1 MSKQIHSYKER
12 RRLKALAKSLVPP
25 GVGLIVRT
33 VAEGKNAKTLD
44 TDLRLL
50 LDKWRKMEQKLAG
63 RPNPPMLIHRDVNM
77 LSSVMRDRFSEDY
90 DRVLIDNERLYRNVR
105 NYIQAIAPQMADAIR
120 YHNGK
125 EHVFEAV
132 GIHAEIQEA
141 FEELAPVSRMDVSS
155 VSGVVAADTVRNAFI
170 AVVVAAIAILLY
182 ITWAFRQVPNPFRY
196 GVAAIIALVHDVL
209 IVLGIFSIL
218 GKVINLEVNAMFI
231 TGLLTIIGYS
241 VNDTI
246 VVFDRIRENVVRLPA
261 ERLEKNVNTSLLE
274 TLGRSMNTSVTLLI
288 TVLALLLL
296 GGETIRN
303 FLLVLLIGLISGT
316 YSSIAIASQV
326 LVSWEVGEI
335 GRTMRRFRLL
345 PARSRA

>member
-1 MSKQIHSYKER
+1 MNIVGKR
-12 RRLKALAKSLVPP
+12 RWFYLLSAMILIPSIISLIIPP
-25 GVGLIVRT
+25 SLFLGIEFTGGSTISIAFQEG
-33 VAEGKNAKTLD
+33 VAEQD
-44 TDLRLL
+44 V
-50 LDKWRKMEQKLAG
+50 
-63 RPNPPMLIHRDVNM
+63 RDV
-77 LSSVMRDRFSEDY
+77 LS
-90 DRVLIDNERLYRNVR
+90 RL
-105 NYIQAIAPQMADAIR
+105 D
-120 YHNGK
+120 
-125 EHVFEAV
+125 
-132 GIHAEIQEA
+132 HAEAIVQPSGGGEFFIRVSRLREGNAEQGITPERETIQEA
-141 FEELAPVSRMDVSS
+141 FEELAPISRMDVSS

-170 AVVVAAIAILLY
+170 AVVVAAFAILLY

-196 GVAAIIALVHDVL
+196 GVAAIIALIHDVL
-209 IVLGIFSIL
+209 IVVGIFSIL

-246 VVFDRIRENVVRLPA
+246 VVFDRIRENVARLPA

-274 TLGRSMNTSVTLLI
+274 TLGRSLNTSVTLLI

-303 FLLVLLIGLISGT
+303 FLLVLLIGLMSGT

-326 LVSWEVGEI
+326 LVSWESGEL
-335 GRTMRRFRLL
+335 GRTIRRFRPF

>member
-1 MSKQIHSYKER
+1 MNIVGKR
-12 RRLKALAKSLVPP
+12 RWFYLLSAMILIPGIISLIIPP
-25 GVGLIVRT
+25 SLFLGIEFTGGSTISIAFEED
-33 VAEGKNAKTLD
+33 VAEQGV
-44 TDLRLL
+44 
-50 LDKWRKMEQKLAG
+50 
-63 RPNPPMLIHRDVNM
+63 RDV
-77 LSSVMRDRFSEDY
+77 LS
-90 DRVLIDNERLYRNVR
+90 RL
-105 NYIQAIAPQMADAIR
+105 D
-120 YHNGK
+120 
-125 EHVFEAV
+125 
-132 GIHAEIQEA
+132 HAEAIVQPSGGGEFFIRVSRLREGNVEQGITPERETIQEA

>member
-1 MSKQIHSYKER
+1 MNIVGKR
-12 RRLKALAKSLVPP
+12 RWFYLLSAMILIPSIISLIIPP
-25 GVGLIVRT
+25 SLFLGIEFTGGSTISVAFEED
-33 VAEGKNAKTLD
+33 VAEQGV
-44 TDLRLL
+44 
-50 LDKWRKMEQKLAG
+50 
-63 RPNPPMLIHRDVNM
+63 RDV
-77 LSSVMRDRFSEDY
+77 LS
-90 DRVLIDNERLYRNVR
+90 RLDH
-105 NYIQAIAPQMADAIR
+105 A
-120 YHNGK
+120 
-125 EHVFEAV
+125 EAV
-132 GIHAEIQEA
+132 VQPSGGGEFFIRVSRLREGNAEQGITPERETIEEA

-170 AVVVAAIAILLY
+170 AVVVAAIAILFY

>member
-1 MSKQIHSYKER
+1 MNIVGKR
-12 RRLKALAKSLVPP
+12 RWFYLLSAVILIPSIISLIIPP
-25 GVGLIVRT
+25 SLFLGIEFTGGSTISIAFQEG
-33 VAEGKNAKTLD
+33 VAEQD
-44 TDLRLL
+44 V
-50 LDKWRKMEQKLAG
+50 
-63 RPNPPMLIHRDVNM
+63 RDV
-77 LSSVMRDRFSEDY
+77 LS
-90 DRVLIDNERLYRNVR
+90 RL
-105 NYIQAIAPQMADAIR
+105 D
-120 YHNGK
+120 
-125 EHVFEAV
+125 
-132 GIHAEIQEA
+132 HAEAIVQPSGGGEFFIRVSRLREGNAEQGITPERETIQEA
-141 FEELAPVSRMDVSS
+141 FEELAPISRMDVSS

-170 AVVVAAIAILLY
+170 AVVVAAFAILLY

-196 GVAAIIALVHDVL
+196 GVAAIIALIHDVL
-209 IVLGIFSIL
+209 IVVGIFSIL

-246 VVFDRIRENVVRLPA
+246 VVFDRIRENVARLPA

-274 TLGRSMNTSVTLLI
+274 TLGRSLNTSVTLLI

-303 FLLVLLIGLISGT
+303 FLLVLLIGLMSGT

-326 LVSWEVGEI
+326 LVSWESGEL
-335 GRTMRRFRLL
+335 GRTIRRFRPF

>member
-1 MSKQIHSYKER
+1 MNIVGKR
-12 RRLKALAKSLVPP
+12 RWFYLLSAMILIPGIISLIIPP
-25 GVGLIVRT
+25 SLFLGIEFTGGSTISIAFEED
-33 VAEGKNAKTLD
+33 VAEQGV
-44 TDLRLL
+44 
-50 LDKWRKMEQKLAG
+50 
-63 RPNPPMLIHRDVNM
+63 RDV
-77 LSSVMRDRFSEDY
+77 LS
-90 DRVLIDNERLYRNVR
+90 RL
-105 NYIQAIAPQMADAIR
+105 D
-120 YHNGK
+120 
-125 EHVFEAV
+125 
-132 GIHAEIQEA
+132 HAEAIVQPSGGGEFFIRVSRLREGNVEQGITPERETIQEA
-141 FEELAPVSRMDVSS
+141 FEELAPISRMDVSS

-246 VVFDRIRENVVRLPA
+246 VVFDRIRENVARLPA

-316 YSSIAIASQV
+316 YSSIAIASQI

-335 GRTMRRFRLL
+335 SRTMRRFRLL

>member
-1 MSKQIHSYKER
+1 MNIVGKR
-12 RRLKALAKSLVPP
+12 RWFYLLSAVILIPSIISLIIPP
-25 GVGLIVRT
+25 SLFLGIEFTGGSTISIAFQEG
-33 VAEGKNAKTLD
+33 VAEQD
-44 TDLRLL
+44 V
-50 LDKWRKMEQKLAG
+50 
-63 RPNPPMLIHRDVNM
+63 RDV
-77 LSSVMRDRFSEDY
+77 LS
-90 DRVLIDNERLYRNVR
+90 RL
-105 NYIQAIAPQMADAIR
+105 D
-120 YHNGK
+120 
-125 EHVFEAV
+125 
-132 GIHAEIQEA
+132 HAEAIVQPSGGGEFFIRVSRLREGNAEQGITPERETIQEA
-141 FEELAPVSRMDVSS
+141 FEELAPISRMDVSS

-170 AVVVAAIAILLY
+170 AVVVAAFAILLY

-196 GVAAIIALVHDVL
+196 GVAAIIALIHDVL
-209 IVLGIFSIL
+209 IVVGIFSIL

-246 VVFDRIRENVVRLPA
+246 VVFDRIRENVARLPA

-274 TLGRSMNTSVTLLI
+274 TLGRSLNTSVTLLI

-303 FLLVLLIGLISGT
+303 FLLVLLIGLMSGT

-326 LVSWEVGEI
+326 LVSWESGEL
-335 GRTMRRFRLL
+335 GRTLRRFRPF

>member
-1 MSKQIHSYKER
+1 MNIVGKR
-12 RRLKALAKSLVPP
+12 RWFYLLSAMILIPSIISLIIPP
-25 GVGLIVRT
+25 SLFLGIEFTGGSTISIAFEEDIAEQGV
-33 VAEGKNAKTLD
+33 
-44 TDLRLL
+44 
-50 LDKWRKMEQKLAG
+50 
-63 RPNPPMLIHRDVNM
+63 RDV
-77 LSSVMRDRFSEDY
+77 LS
-90 DRVLIDNERLYRNVR
+90 RL
-105 NYIQAIAPQMADAIR
+105 D
-120 YHNGK
+120 
-125 EHVFEAV
+125 
-132 GIHAEIQEA
+132 HAEAIVQPSGGGEFFIRVSRLREGNVEQGITPERETIQEA

-170 AVVVAAIAILLY
+170 AVVVAAIAILFY

>member
-1 MSKQIHSYKER
+1 MNIVGKR
-12 RRLKALAKSLVPP
+12 RWFYLLSAMILIPGIISLIIPP
-25 GVGLIVRT
+25 SLFLGIEFTGGSTISIAFEED
-33 VAEGKNAKTLD
+33 VAEQGV
-44 TDLRLL
+44 
-50 LDKWRKMEQKLAG
+50 
-63 RPNPPMLIHRDVNM
+63 RDV
-77 LSSVMRDRFSEDY
+77 LS
-90 DRVLIDNERLYRNVR
+90 RL
-105 NYIQAIAPQMADAIR
+105 D
-120 YHNGK
+120 
-125 EHVFEAV
+125 
-132 GIHAEIQEA
+132 HAEAIVQPSGGGEFFIRVSRLREGNVEQGITPERETIQEA

-246 VVFDRIRENVVRLPA
+246 VVFDRIRENVARLPA

-335 GRTMRRFRLL
+335 SRTMRRFRLL